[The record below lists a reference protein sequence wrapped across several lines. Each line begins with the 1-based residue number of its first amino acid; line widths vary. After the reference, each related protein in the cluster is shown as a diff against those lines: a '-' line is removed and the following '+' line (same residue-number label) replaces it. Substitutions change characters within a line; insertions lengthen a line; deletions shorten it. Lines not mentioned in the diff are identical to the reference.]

1 MTAADPLDTLRRHRV
16 VVCVGTGGVGKTT
29 LAAGLGVAGANDGR
43 RTLVVTIDPGHLAA
57 NVEAVGG

>member
-29 LAAGLGVAGANDGR
+29 IAAALALMRSNEAMDQQQQGF
-43 RTLVVTIDPGHLAA
+43 VT
-57 NVEAVGG
+57 